1 VIGGLPFPSG
11 YSVSLTALPAVSS
24 GRTTLADGSEGAQL
38 QPELAKPPC
47 WRFPEVSTDRL
58 FKLAD
63 ELGAMVALECELVL
77 IMLRADGDRDL
88 CGDELR
94 EFEILLI
101 VNSRLVAPDAQ
112 HTKPSVRGGQRHNTK
127 GMY

>member
-63 ELGAMVALECELVL
+63 ELGAMVALECELEEPWVHWAAKVERQAVAEL
-77 IMLRADGDRDL
+77 ARRAL
-88 CGDELR
+88 
-94 EFEILLI
+94 
-101 VNSRLVAPDAQ
+101 
-112 HTKPSVRGGQRHNTK
+112 
-127 GMY
+127 